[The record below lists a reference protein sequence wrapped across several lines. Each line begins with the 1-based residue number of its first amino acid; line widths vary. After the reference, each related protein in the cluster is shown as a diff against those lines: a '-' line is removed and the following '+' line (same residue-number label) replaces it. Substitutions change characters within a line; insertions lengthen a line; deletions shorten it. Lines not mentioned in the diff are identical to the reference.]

1 MTLLQF
7 APSGGTMALII
18 AAAFFLVLAG
28 AAYIAFK
35 ALKKTVKMAF
45 RMTVVAV
52 ILLIAVVG
60 SISLWYFSTD
70 VTPKLKPPASRR
82 Q

>member
-1 MTLLQF
+1 M
-7 APSGGTMALII
+7 II
-18 AAAFFLVLAG
+18 AVSFFLVLAA

-45 RMTVVAV
+45 RMAIVGV
-52 ILLIAVVG
+52 ILLIAIVG
-60 SISLWYFSTD
+60 SLSLWYFSMDTS
-70 VTPKLKPPASRR
+70 PKLKPPANRR

>member
-1 MTLLQF
+1 MLQF

-18 AAAFFLVLAG
+18 AASFFLVLAG

-45 RMTVVAV
+45 RMAIVGV

-60 SISLWYFSTD
+60 SLSLWYFSLDTS
-70 VTPKLKPPASRR
+70 PKLKPPANRR

>member
-18 AAAFFLVLAG
+18 AASFFLVLAG

-45 RMTVVAV
+45 RMAIVAM
-52 ILLIAVVG
+52 ILLIAIVG

-70 VTPKLKPPASRR
+70 TSPKLKPPSNRR